1 MQFPCYFYIY
11 VPDYVFWKPI
21 SSMCMSSYS
30 FRHSIFI
37 GLYKLFMLLL
47 LGYVHVD
54 SSAFSVYTL
63 VFVLCSLSYTR
74 QPFLAFFFRIVY
86 TTSNI
91 TDKFIL

>member
-1 MQFPCYFYIY
+1 
-11 VPDYVFWKPI
+11 
-21 SSMCMSSYS
+21 MCRSSYS

-37 GLYKLFMLLL
+37 GLYKLVMLLLL

-54 SSAFSVYTL
+54 SSAFSVQYQFALYTL

-74 QPFLAFFFRIVY
+74 QLFLAFFGGIVY
-86 TTSNI
+86 SASNI